1 MWNRGSDFQRA
12 VGKRGKPVF
21 GFPLFPLAVISS
33 AFSVVAVGVWL
44 SKPRLAMEA
53 GAELSFGYL
62 QPPSGLGVGLTH

>member
-1 MWNRGSDFQRA
+1 
-12 VGKRGKPVF
+12 VF

-62 QPPSGLGVGLTH
+62 QPPS